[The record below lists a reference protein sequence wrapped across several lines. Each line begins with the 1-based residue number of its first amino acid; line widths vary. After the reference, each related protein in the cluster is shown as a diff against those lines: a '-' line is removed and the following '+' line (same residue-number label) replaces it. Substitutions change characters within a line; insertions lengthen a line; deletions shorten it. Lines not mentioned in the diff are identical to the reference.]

1 MPIILIDDNGLK
13 NAISEAVRQI
23 KAAQSGLMAEGIVVE
38 PKYDVQFS
46 ADVVISANAVQRLS
60 QRAEPE
66 LTETVEDAYT
76 ERTTNTGT
84 QTSNTRQTSQATSTE
99 NQTSASNATDTSNI
113 SRQSS
118 ETSRSESSGSEESRN
133 SNEQNT
139 QQTDTQSDTT
149 NSEQEQLRG
158 STVVTELEYVI

>member
-1 MPIILIDDNGLK
+1 MPIILIDENGLK
-13 NAISEAVRQI
+13 NAIMEAVRQI
-23 KAAQSGLMAEGIVVE
+23 KAAQSGLMAENIIVE

-46 ADVVISANAVQRLS
+46 ADVVISANAVKRLS

-84 QTSNTRQTSQATSTE
+84 QTSNTRQTSQATSSE
-99 NQTSASNATDTSNI
+99 NQTSKSDATDESKN
-113 SRQSS
+113 SRVSS
-118 ETSRSESSGSEESRN
+118 DSSKSQSSGSDNGTST
-133 SNEQNT
+133 NT
-139 QQTDTQSDTT
+139 QETKQTDTQSDTT